1 MSALEQQV
9 RVFALGRIGVGASFL
24 LAPGLC
30 LRMSLGAVEVGPVTR
45 MLARSVGARDIAL
58 GLGALFA
65 LRHDAPL
72 RGWLEA
78 GTLADAGDA
87 VTTVLALPH
96 LGKGRA
102 ALAVLSAA
110 SSVVLGRRLVGEL
123 PAPAPPPVPAPTPAP
138 AAAPL

>member
-1 MSALEQQV
+1 MSGFEQQV
-9 RVFALGRIGVGASFL
+9 KVFAIGRIGVGAGFL

-30 LRMSLGAVEVGPVTR
+30 LRVSLGAVEVGPVTR

-58 GLGALFA
+58 GLGALLA
-65 LRHDAPL
+65 LRHQAPL

-87 VTTVLALPH
+87 LTTALAFRH
-96 LGKGRA
+96 LGRGRA

-110 SSVVLGRRLVGEL
+110 SSVGLGRRLVGE
-123 PAPAPPPVPAPTPAP
+123 VPQ
-138 AAAPL
+138 

>member
-1 MSALEQQV
+1 MTGPPAAVAAEQQV
-9 RVFALGRIGVGASFL
+9 KVFAIGRIGVGAAFV

-30 LRMSLGAVEVGPVTR
+30 LRLSLGAVEVGPVTR

-65 LRHDAPL
+65 LRHGAPL

-87 VTTVLALPH
+87 VPTVLAFPH
-96 LGKGRA
+96 LRRGRA

-110 SSVVLGRRLVGEL
+110 SSAGLGRRLVGEL
-123 PAPAPPPVPAPTPAP
+123 
-138 AAAPL
+138 AAPR